1 MDKNKRSL
9 ILPCK
14 TNDIESIEILH
25 MESQAQYNST
35 FLNSKN
41 TTKCISRALIVWSRR
56 LFGMDCLKRVCLMH
70 YLMVWL
76 FNLSPLHY
84 DVHHCSLAMRVEAKQ
99 QKKKKARAYL
109 TQMTSTHFSKCVSI
123 LQWTRSDQINIH
135 HIWTYN
141 NGERADDTSIHY
153 RLCH

>member
-9 ILPCK
+9 IIPCK

-25 MESQAQYNST
+25 TESQAQYNST

-56 LFGMDCLKRVCLMH
+56 LFRMDCLKRVCLMH

-99 QKKKKARAYL
+99 QKKKKGKGLLNPNDFYSFFKMREYFTMDKIRPNQHSSHMNL
-109 TQMTSTHFSKCVSI
+109 
-123 LQWTRSDQINIH
+123 
-135 HIWTYN
+135 
-141 NGERADDTSIHY
+141 
-153 RLCH
+153 